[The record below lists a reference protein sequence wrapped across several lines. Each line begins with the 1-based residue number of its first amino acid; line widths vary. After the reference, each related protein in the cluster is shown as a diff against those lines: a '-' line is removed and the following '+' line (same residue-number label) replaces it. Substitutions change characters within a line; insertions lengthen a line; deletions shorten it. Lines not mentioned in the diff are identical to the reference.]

1 VTDSMVFVHSD
12 ERAGWL
18 FARSQPT
25 QAGWLPAGFV
35 ERAKSYPGRR
45 VGSAL
50 EFNRGNHAT
59 N

>member
-1 VTDSMVFVHSD
+1 MTDSMVFVHRG

-18 FARSQPT
+18 FSHSQPAE
-25 QAGWLPAGFV
+25 AGWLPVGFV
-35 ERAKSYPGRR
+35 ERTKGYPGRR

-59 N
+59 I